1 MITGGFDLRYDLFDS
16 FSQCLPWADGS
27 RIFAATPWPYGAYRW
42 VRLRAARFFEET
54 TGPPAWCGR
63 ACSSCRV
70 RMAHPLRS
78 SAGTSTW
85 RAGRRSLTFCQSC
98 QGSAQQFSGRE
109 LSRYGRD
116 SRAPPAQEEWG
127 SPEGA
132 KPPWRLFGDFLSV
145 QKVTGVRGEEPRAFD
160 EDGIYSEEKGRRP
173 AGRHPFNL
181 RYRRKPS
188 APSAVRRNGPEC
200 GSPWRSGP
208 DGL

>member
-1 MITGGFDLRYDLFDS
+1 MITGVFYLRYDLFDS

-54 TGPPAWCGR
+54 TGPPAWCGQ

-109 LSRYGRD
+109 LSRHGRD

-145 QKVTGVRGEEPRAFD
+145 QKVTGVRGEEPRAFVG
-160 EDGIYSEEKGRRP
+160 DGIYSEETK
-173 AGRHPFNL
+173 AGP
-181 RYRRKPS
+181 
-188 APSAVRRNGPEC
+188 GQ
-200 GSPWRSGP
+200 SPRGWTK
-208 DGL
+208 